1 MQISPDEVRPQDSIV
16 KIKKCRYLEASGC
29 VGMVSLA
36 LLALALELFVVQ
48 LLLFPPVQLPVKVWL
63 ALQLLES
70 KEKKGP
76 QGSAA
81 EHLSS

>member
-1 MQISPDEVRPQDSIV
+1 
-16 KIKKCRYLEASGC
+16 
-29 VGMVSLA
+29 MVSLA

-76 QGSAA
+76 QGSSAK
-81 EHLSS
+81 HRSS

>member
-1 MQISPDEVRPQDSIV
+1 
-16 KIKKCRYLEASGC
+16 
-29 VGMVSLA
+29 MVSLA